1 MVTAPLGL
9 VPRDLEDV
17 WPAAH
22 YDIPVTGDWDEDELS
37 IIRSMLRGLIERIG
51 YSTIVNHS
59 GIELHLGDRVVI
71 DTRMGESAGSSDSLQ
86 RLQDAILSSFP
97 EEDGGKTDYSV
108 RQEKIKSI
116 SRFQFGSDEWL
127 DGCEIKGRPPIFT
140 ISKND
145 VQMAKWDPRRGRFL
159 LSKSSLETMRKLK
172 LLKSVEIH
180 PGSDWVGDI
189 FPSMIASFDQSI
201 LVGDE
206 ILVIQDEG
214 LIGSARAVA
223 PGWEWPQGPGRLAKS
238 RHRL

>member
-9 VPRDLEDV
+9 VPRDLEDL

-22 YDIPVTGDWDEDELS
+22 YDIPVTGDWDNDELS
-37 IIRSMLRGLIERIG
+37 IIRSMLSRLVERVG

-59 GIELHLGDRVVI
+59 GIELLLADRLVI
-71 DTRMGESAGSSDSLQ
+71 DTRVGGSAGSSESLE
-86 RLQDAILSSFP
+86 RLQDAISSSFS
-97 EEDGGKTDYSV
+97 EDSGEIDFSV

-127 DGCEIKGRPPIFT
+127 DGCEIRGRPPIFT
-140 ISKND
+140 ITKD
-145 VQMAKWDPRRGRFL
+145 GVQMAKWDPRRGRFL
-159 LSKSSLETMRKLK
+159 LSKSSLETMRELK

-180 PGSDWVGDI
+180 PGLDWVGDI
-189 FPSMIASFDQSI
+189 FPSMIAHYDRSI

-206 ILVIQDEG
+206 ILVIREG
-214 LIGSARAVA
+214 KLLGSARSVA
-223 PGWEWPQGPGRLAKS
+223 PGWEWPLGPGKLAKS